1 MTPRDDRNDRQ
12 KPASRQVSRRA
23 FVITVVTSAVGF
35 SLLGWWRLRSRGS
48 DSVGSVAELI
58 RRRLSYLD
66 LDEAGV
72 DRFSDDVEAVM
83 KRIEIP
89 AGGPPGALESHVI
102 EGVAFQIDNGAIR
115 FYEDTL
121 VRKFLLSSDF
131 FLEGADETRTVQYLG
146 WFDEFAPCRNPF
158 AQLD

>member
-1 MTPRDDRNDRQ
+1 MTPREDMSDRQ
-12 KPASRQVSRRA
+12 KPAPRQVSRRA
-23 FVITVVTSAVGF
+23 FVITVATSVVGF
-35 SLLGWWRLRSRGS
+35 SLLGWWRLRSGGS
-48 DSVGSVAELI
+48 DSVGSVADLI

-66 LDEAGV
+66 LEEAGLE
-72 DRFSDDVEAVM
+72 RFSENVEAVM

-89 AGGPPGALESHVI
+89 PIRTSDVPESHVI
-102 EGVAFQIDNGAIR
+102 EGVAFQINNGAVR

-131 FLEGADETRTVQYLG
+131 FLEGADESRTVQYLG